1 MPKKPNNQQKALQ
14 ERLATNLEKYNDDKA
29 RRAAILKKN
38 AERFYLFFS
47 SRFFFEV
54 HE

>member
-14 ERLATNLEKYNDDKA
+14 ERLAANLAKYDDDKA

>member
-38 AERFYLFFS
+38 AERYYFCFQFS
-47 SRFFFEV
+47 IFFEV
-54 HE
+54 RE